1 MTSAIVQLC
10 GIFFGVLCRTIFPFL
25 RKLYQGKIKSF
36 NKKYLYQGIGAF
48 FLSLIFSF
56 LILPQYSL
64 EAKEAVDLVNS
75 LKLFCMAFAFG
86 FGFNALINETGEWF
100 KNGKKY

>member
-1 MTSAIVQLC
+1 MPSIAIQLF
-10 GIFFGVLCRTIFPFL
+10 GIFSGVLCRTILPFL

-64 EAKEAVDLVNS
+64 ETKGEVDLVNS
-75 LKLFCMAFAFG
+75 LKLFCVAFAFG

-100 KNGKKY
+100 KNGKKN